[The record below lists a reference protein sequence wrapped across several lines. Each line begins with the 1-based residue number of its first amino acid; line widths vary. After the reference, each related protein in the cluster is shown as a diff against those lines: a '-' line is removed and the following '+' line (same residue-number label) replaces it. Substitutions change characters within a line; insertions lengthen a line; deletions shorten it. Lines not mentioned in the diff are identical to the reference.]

1 MALLQIKEYKA
12 VINNSKEWNHITI
25 DGVELE
31 EIISKSL
38 PSDMKSNKD
47 YIADIDITIGVYG
60 INNNGP
66 EIKTDYER
74 DIVENE

>member
-1 MALLQIKEYKA
+1 MALLQIKANNA

-38 PSDMKSNKD
+38 PTDMKSNKD
-47 YIADIDITIGVYG
+47 YVADIYIQIDVYG
-60 INNNGP
+60 INNNGL
-66 EIKTDYER
+66 EIKTDYE
-74 DIVENE
+74 IPKVEE